1 MLREILEAAMQRQNE
16 QETIMRAVGATVLK
30 QGGRIEVPFGDM
42 DAVTGGLALEVD
54 AQIGLRVQIEEE
66 HLFPQARQGG
76 PEIDGERNNFV

>member
-16 QETIMRAVGATVLK
+16 QETIIMRAVGATVLK

-54 AQIGLRVQIEEE
+54 GDKKVVILRVLSEEMAQE
-66 HLFPQARQGG
+66 QAMAESEFQ
-76 PEIDGERNNFV
+76 EKH